1 MTEHKHLALLCAVV
15 VIGLL
20 ASPVMAMPAPGEH
33 IYRGFDKAQNY
44 PDIDGSTIVWEDDR
58 NGDMDIYLGTID
70 EFRSRPTGYT
80 GERLTDNLSSQER
93 PSISGDY
100 VVWQDDRNGN
110 WDIYLYKRSTDETT
124 QLTNDTGNQRLPAI
138 HGDYIAWY
146 DDSSGDTNIVIYD
159 IAAGSVKDV
168 IERDA
173 RTTIPFT
180 SVTTEFK
187 PALSEKYLAWVDD
200 ADGERIWYYDIQ
212 NEEVV
217 GPISTIQAIQSW
229 PSLYGSTIAWEDYRH
244 GSGDS
249 EIYMT
254 DLDDPS
260 GGEERITT
268 APRNQV
274 SPAISGSIIAWEDT
288 RDESRSIYLYDLSAE
303 KEMSVFVPE
312 DAANDEQL
320 YPAVSDN
327 TIVWQRGK
335 SPDSNLY
342 MFVYDPAG
350 LTEPVPT
357 AIEVTPLT
365 ATLAINETE
374 QFNATVLDQD
384 SNAMTDVAINWTSGN
399 ETVGTIDADGVF
411 TALAAGTANVTATA
425 GNVTGEATVTVSA
438 EELILTEITIAP
450 LTATLAINETEQFTA
465 TALDQFGNAMT
476 DVAIN
481 WTSSNETVGMIDAE
495 GVFTAHAEGTA
506 NVTATAGDVTGE
518 ATVTVSA
525 EELILDSI
533 QVTPLTATLAINETE
548 QFNATALDQFG
559 NAMTDVA
566 INWTSGNE
574 AVGTIDAEG
583 VFTALA
589 AGTTN
594 VTATADNVTG
604 SATVIV
610 EEPILDSI
618 QVTPTGATLGI
629 GDTQRF
635 IVTARDQDGN
645 VMSDVAI
652 NWTSSNETVGTIDAD
667 GFFSALDDGT
677 ATVTATAENVTA
689 TANVTVNNEDPA
701 LASIVVTPSEITF
714 GSNETQ
720 QFTATAFDQF
730 GAEIAGV
737 EIAWTSS
744 DETVGTIDAD
754 GLFSALDDGTATVT
768 ATVENVTGTAEV
780 TVTTASSGVVVS
792 PSTITLNAGDSRQFT
807 ATVYDPEGNET
818 SDAVVTWTISDEM
831 VGTIDADG
839 LFSALE
845 EGTATITAT
854 AENETGTAMVTVE
867 LPPAPTRIEIEPT
880 TATIL
885 PGETRQFTATVY
897 DQRDN
902 QMDWISVTWSSS
914 DLDAGSIDRAGLF
927 AAFAEGTTN
936 VMASAGDASAEATV
950 TVSATA
956 VPEPTPVTPGSSGGG
971 GGGGSSEPTFC
982 ARTCENLRSGDTFM
996 FSDLT
1001 TSSVGSVNVTAASAI
1016 PRMMLTV
1023 KKTTAPSAAEPPAG
1037 DVYEYVAITPNWV
1050 GPNAISSA
1058 EVFFTVP
1065 TDWLEGHNITAED
1078 VRLMRYVDGAWQPL
1092 ETEVI
1097 GEENGNYRFQA
1108 TTSGFSTFAI
1118 AASPVDVKASAEEVN
1133 ATIETTETP
1142 DVTETPEV
1150 TGNVTTEPTAA
1161 APTTTP
1167 AAPLV
1172 YAPLLAPLAFL
1183 LWGRRK
1189 N

>member
-438 EELILTEITIAP
+438 EEL
-450 LTATLAINETEQFTA
+450 
-465 TALDQFGNAMT
+465 
-476 DVAIN
+476 
-481 WTSSNETVGMIDAE
+481 S
-495 GVFTAHAEGTA
+495 
-506 NVTATAGDVTGE
+506 
-518 ATVTVSA
+518 
-525 EELILDSI
+525 LDSI

-831 VGTIDADG
+831 VGTIDVDG